1 MLYPK
6 KCPMC
11 HQILKQKNSLI
22 CSGCAGK
29 IRPNV
34 EPLCKKCGRPV
45 KTEEE
50 YCQDCRREQHYFSE
64 GRSIFSYGEMWRQ
77 SLVRFKYYG
86 CREYGDFYAK
96 AMSIYGKKYLE
107 RWRPQLI
114 VPVPLHPRK
123 KRNRGF
129 NQAAYLA
136 ERLSGFCGIPWRED
150 VVRKVRNTRS
160 QKKLNAAKRR
170 QNLKNAYQVTAD
182 ITGLSVLVWTMSIQR
197 AVPWMPWHSA
207 FWRQVQRK
215 FISLQYAPEGRE
227 SPEKTLFIGRELCYN
242 KFDCS

>member
-96 AMSIYGKKYLE
+96 AMSIYGKNYLE

-123 KRNRGF
+123 NDRVDITRQRIWQNGSVVSAGYPGGRMWYEKYEIQDRKRN
-129 NQAAYLA
+129 
-136 ERLSGFCGIPWRED
+136 SMP
-150 VVRKVRNTRS
+150 
-160 QKKLNAAKRR
+160 
-170 QNLKNAYQVTAD
+170 QNGGKILKMH
-182 ITGLSVLVWTMSIQR
+182 IR
-197 AVPWMPWHSA
+197 
-207 FWRQVQRK
+207 
-215 FISLQYAPEGRE
+215 
-227 SPEKTLFIGRELCYN
+227 
-242 KFDCS
+242 

>member
-1 MLYPK
+1 
-6 KCPMC
+6 MC

-136 ERLSGFCGIPWRED
+136 ERLSGFCGYPGGRMWYEKYEIQD
-150 VVRKVRNTRS
+150 RKRNS
-160 QKKLNAAKRR
+160 MP
-170 QNLKNAYQVTAD
+170 QNGGKILKMH
-182 ITGLSVLVWTMSIQR
+182 IR
-197 AVPWMPWHSA
+197 
-207 FWRQVQRK
+207 
-215 FISLQYAPEGRE
+215 
-227 SPEKTLFIGRELCYN
+227 
-242 KFDCS
+242 

>member
-1 MLYPK
+1 MKKTAEIFLNMLYPK

-96 AMSIYGKKYLE
+96 A
-107 RWRPQLI
+107 
-114 VPVPLHPRK
+114 LHPRK

-182 ITGLSVLVWTMSIQR
+182 ITGLSVLVVDDVYTTGSTMDAMAQCLLEAGAKEVYFLTVCAGR
-197 AVPWMPWHSA
+197 A
-207 FWRQVQRK
+207 
-215 FISLQYAPEGRE
+215 
-227 SPEKTLFIGRELCYN
+227 
-242 KFDCS
+242 